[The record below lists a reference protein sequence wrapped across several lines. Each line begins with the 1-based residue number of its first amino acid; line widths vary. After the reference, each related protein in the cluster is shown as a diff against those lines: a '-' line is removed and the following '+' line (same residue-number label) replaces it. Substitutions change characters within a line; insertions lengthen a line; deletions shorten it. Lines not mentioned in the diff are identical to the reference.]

1 MSATS
6 PAATERVSTAT
17 AAERLAAFA
26 AELAFSDI
34 PPDVILRAK
43 HCFIDTVAAATF
55 GTQFPWSQAAIS
67 YALRNGSGDCPIAG
81 STRGS
86 SAALAAFA
94 NGTLAHAFEL
104 DSYRYPAA
112 GVHPGAALVPAVL
125 AVAHEQR
132 AGGHAALTAFVAACE
147 ALFRIGLAAGHTSE
161 PLGFD
166 APGLTTPFGAALAAG
181 MLMDLDAERLALALG
196 IAGSFSSGL
205 LAFRAA
211 GRGAMVERLHV
222 ARACEG
228 GVLAAS
234 LAADGFEGPPDILEG
249 QFGFLHAYARDPD
262 PARLGSGLGEVWE
275 TRNLGFKR
283 YAAHLTAHTP
293 IQSASE
299 MRADERFT
307 AEEVAGVKVEASER
321 VTTHHAMHEPGD
333 LTAAQ
338 HSVPFCVALALYRDA
353 GDPRSFSD
361 ENLADPAIR
370 DLARRVECVARPAEP
385 GMAWSSRTTIAL
397 RDGRTYSRE
406 LDRSR
411 GMPYPDY
418 DATDD
423 VLRKWHRLVER
434 TRSSQTLLDQLEHL
448 DEIADLR
455 ELLIGNG

>member
-1 MSATS
+1 M
-6 PAATERVSTAT
+6 
-17 AAERLAAFA
+17 
-26 AELAFSDI
+26 
-34 PPDVILRAK
+34 
-43 HCFIDTVAAATF
+43 
-55 GTQFPWSQAAIS
+55 
-67 YALRNGSGDCPIAG
+67 
-81 STRGS
+81 
-86 SAALAAFA
+86 
-94 NGTLAHAFEL
+94 
-104 DSYRYPAA
+104 
-112 GVHPGAALVPAVL
+112 
-125 AVAHEQR
+125 
-132 AGGHAALTAFVAACE
+132 
-147 ALFRIGLAAGHTSE
+147 
-161 PLGFD
+161 
-166 APGLTTPFGAALAAG
+166 
-181 MLMDLDAERLALALG
+181 
-196 IAGSFSSGL
+196 
-205 LAFRAA
+205 
-211 GRGAMVERLHV
+211 
-222 ARACEG
+222 
-228 GVLAAS
+228 
-234 LAADGFEGPPDILEG
+234 
-249 QFGFLHAYARDPD
+249 HAYARDPD

-321 VTTHHAMHEPGD
+321 VTTHHAIHEPGRRPD
-333 LTAAQ
+333 GRAAQ
-338 HSVPFCVALALYRDA
+338 RAVLRRAGALSRRGRPAQLLRRD
-353 GDPRSFSD
+353 
-361 ENLADPAIR
+361 LADPAIR